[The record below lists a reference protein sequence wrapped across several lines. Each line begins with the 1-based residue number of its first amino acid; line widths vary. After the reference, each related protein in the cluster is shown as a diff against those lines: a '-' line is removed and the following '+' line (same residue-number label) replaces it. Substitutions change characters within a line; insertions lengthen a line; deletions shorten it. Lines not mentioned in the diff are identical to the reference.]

1 MNNIRRATHAGSWYP
16 ASPSALNTQ
25 LEGYLTA
32 VTQATPIRNSRIIVS
47 PHAGYAYCGKT
58 MAYSYA
64 SLDIV
69 KKRKLRFFIL
79 GPSHFF
85 YSRNECLI
93 SGFDYLETPLGNLK
107 VDTAVRDKLLK
118 TGNGSLFGL
127 MEGEDDET
135 EHSLEMQFPM
145 LVQTLKW
152 RGYGLEGASAD
163 ADDGTLGSVKDVVV
177 VPMLVFDNSGSVDSR
192 LAKALAEYLEKPGD
206 GSVGTSG
213 GDDTDERENFFI
225 ISSDFCHWGGR
236 FSYTG
241 YVSKESELDEAMDGR
256 RDISMLRAM
265 KNKLEPDQQTISQSI
280 EMMDRYA
287 MKVISGRGPR
297 GQNRFNDKSIYEDW
311 KTYLSSTGNTI
322 CGQNPIKLI
331 LRTLTQLKEE
341 QPAVDI
347 GVEWLNYSQ
356 SSKVRDVRESSVSYS
371 AGCITVD
378 YNDV

>member
-25 LEGYLTA
+25 LQGYLTA
-32 VTQATPIRNSRIIVS
+32 VTQATPIRNSRIIIS
-47 PHAGYAYCGKT
+47 PHAGYSYCGKT

-64 SLDIV
+64 SLDVV
-69 KKRKLRFFIL
+69 KNKKLRFFIL

-107 VDTAVRDKLLK
+107 VDTVIRDKLLK
-118 TGNGSLFGL
+118 IDNGSLFGL

-135 EHSLEMQFPM
+135 EHSLEMQLPM

-152 RGYGLEGASAD
+152 RGYGLEGGSG
-163 ADDGTLGSVKDVVV
+163 ADDGDLGSVKDVVV
-177 VPMLVFDNSGSVDSR
+177 VPMLVFDNSGTVDSK
-192 LAKALAEYLEKPGD
+192 LAKALAEYLEKPD
-206 GSVGTSG
+206 TGTSG
-213 GDDTDERENFFI
+213 TSDTDERENFFI

-256 RDISMLRAM
+256 RDINMLRAM
-265 KNKLEPDQQTISQSI
+265 KDKLKPDQPTISQSI

-287 MKVISGRGPR
+287 MKVISGRGSR
-297 GQNRFNDKSIYEDW
+297 SQNRFSDKSIYEDW

-331 LRTLTQLKEE
+331 LRTLTQLREK
-341 QPAVDI
+341 QPAVNI

-371 AGCITVD
+371 AGCMTVD
-378 YNDV
+378 YND